1 MVKRGST
8 TFSATK
14 VAKGGLTATAALQKI
29 LDLEKDVSKLRH
41 HVSVLSKRN
50 HGLQKEVDRLKKEEV
65 AVVSEVASPE
75 RVEEPEPLVV
85 AEPEETVEEVKVAAA
100 FVASAGVAGVRLARV
115 ATPEVAGVRLARVA
129 TPEVA
134 GVRLARV
141 ATPEVAGVR
150 LARAATPEVAGVRL
164 ARVATPE
171 VAEPDVAEE
180 DDEDD
185 CRSVVTVTGKR
196 RRLDDEGE
204 GEGVEEVGTSV
215 VVPTG
220 PRGGAPAGLRLMAE
234 RVGGIRRGSGVPAD
248 LFVRRAYRFVDRT
261 LVGVRNGMVGDTYQT
276 RGNFARAPFVD
287 RGGFRGRGYRPY
299 R

>member
-14 VAKGGLTATAALQKI
+14 VAKAGLTASAALQKI

-85 AEPEETVEEVKVAAA
+85 AEPEETVDVAEVAEE
-100 FVASAGVAGVRLARV
+100 FVA
-115 ATPEVAGVRLARVA
+115 
-129 TPEVA
+129 
-134 GVRLARV
+134 
-141 ATPEVAGVR
+141 
-150 LARAATPEVAGVRL
+150 RASVAGVRL

-171 VAEPDVAEE
+171 VAEPEE
-180 DDEDD
+180 EVDDDDD
-185 CRSVVTVTGKR
+185 CRSVVTGIGKKR
-196 RRLDDEGE
+196 RLED
-204 GEGVEEVGTSV
+204 EGVEEVGRSV
-215 VVPTG
+215 VVPVG
-220 PRGGAPAGLRLMAE
+220 PRGGAPAGPRVMAE
-234 RVGGIRRGSGVPAD
+234 RIGGVRRGSGVPAD
-248 LFVRRAYRFVDRT
+248 LFVRRAYRFVDRSM
-261 LVGVRNGMVGDTYQT
+261 VGERNGMVGDSYRT

-287 RGGFRGRGYRPY
+287 RGGYSGRGYRPY